1 MLACLITV
9 ERAAAA
15 DGPDVGALIVPG
27 ACFVHSV
34 SEKARTIDRIEL
46 QLMQVIGKDRSPIGG
61 NPCSAWH
68 PTEDGDD
75 AMPSGLSA
83 PCVGVGRKLSCTLSC
98 GDTDKHGGLGRFRT
112 EPAGVDRLR
121 LVIETPLVLGLA
133 AQPTKSRSP

>member
-61 NPCSAWH
+61 IRVQLGIQPRMATTRSQR
-68 PTEDGDD
+68 
-75 AMPSGLSA
+75 
-83 PCVGVGRKLSCTLSC
+83 GRRSHIEVAKGTKALLHS
-98 GDTDKHGGLGRFRT
+98 
-112 EPAGVDRLR
+112 ELR
-121 LVIETPLVLGLA
+121 
-133 AQPTKSRSP
+133 